1 MEKEL
6 ITAVLRLQ
14 NEVAA
19 LTARVEALEADRVTA
34 NDYDKLVNQLE
45 QHNEI
50 LHTDWQQ

>member
-6 ITAVLRLQ
+6 ITAVLSLQ
-14 NEVAA
+14 NEVAELKA
-19 LTARVEALEADRVTA
+19 KVSELEADRVTA

-45 QHNEI
+45 QHNEM